1 VRLIEGI
8 EEQGLVLGKVT
19 RAKEFLHYRPILP
32 FEEGIIAGLAGSG
45 FGEVH
50 QQLAPLPDA

>member
-1 VRLIEGI
+1 MRLIEGI
-8 EEQGLVLGKVT
+8 DEQGLVLGKVT
-19 RAKEFLHYRPILP
+19 IAKEFLHYRPILP

-50 QQLAPLPDA
+50 Q

>member
-8 EEQGLVLGKVT
+8 DEQGLVLGKVT
-19 RAKEFLHYRPILP
+19 IVKEFLHYCPILP
-32 FEEGIIAGLAGSG
+32 FEETIIVGLAGSG

-50 QQLAPLPDA
+50 